1 MKKTGPYKTRKSKD
15 YLYGKMK
22 KPKTP
27 FWKKAF
33 KVVKKHPV
41 ISALGITTAIGIP
54 LKAGALWGTY
64 ELGKKAGRKERNGKK

>member
-33 KVVKKHPV
+33 KVMKKHPV
-41 ISALGITTAIGIP
+41 YTALGVTTAIGIP
-54 LKAGALWGTY
+54 VKA
-64 ELGKKAGRKERNGKK
+64 